1 MLNLKVNVQNSTQ
14 GTTETKQV
22 NSMFYQNDGTSIIAE
37 IIRDFSLRCNRSFD
51 TVVSQ
56 SELVDFIRTMFKGMT
71 LNPDYHLIGDFKVED
86 YTLYESFSGFRI
98 PNRILQDN
106 VSTAIDL
113 QIPVDYSDSQKYLPP
128 SKFAMVQDLIL
139 NTFRV
144 GNRNPLPLRDVNDV
158 LLLSD
163 IRDRN
168 VTDENGLGRLINDFQ
183 LPLATIVPQ
192 YFRDV
197 IKEFNEIETI
207 NQIVGSLIVRK
218 Q

>member
-1 MLNLKVNVQNSTQ
+1 MLNLEITVHNSQ

-22 NSMFYQNDGTSIIAE
+22 NSMFYQEDGTSLIAE
-37 IIRDFSLRCNRSFD
+37 TIRGFCLRSNRAFD
-51 TVVSQ
+51 TSVSQ
-56 SELVDFIRTMFKGMT
+56 FELVTFIRTMFKGMT
-71 LNPDYHLIGDFKVED
+71 LNPDHHLIGDFRVEA
-86 YTLYESFSGFRI
+86 YTLYDSFSGFRI

-113 QIPVDYSDSQKYLPP
+113 QIPVDYSDSQEYLPP
-128 SKFAMVQDLIL
+128 SQFITVQDMIL
-139 NTFRV
+139 NVFRV
-144 GNRNPLPLRDVNDV
+144 GNRNPIPLRDTNDV

-192 YFRDV
+192 YFRNV
-197 IKEFNEIETI
+197 TKEFNEIETI
-207 NQIVGSLIVRK
+207 NQIVRSLTVNK